1 MNNISSDH
9 IESSS
14 LLNKK
19 NGILIGGFMLC
30 YKPRP
35 LNLNTRS
42 PLNHIKT
49 CVLSFVCVLLT
60 ITMLSQ
66 VIFILNYGSQS
77 SGFEGGDWRREK
89 KSAGKPNLSRRRVVP
104 KVLHLDFISRFE
116 SQQPGILN
124 LFSGQV

>member
-9 IESSS
+9 FES

-19 NGILIGGFMLC
+19 NGILIGGFILC

-49 CVLSFVCVLLT
+49 CVLSCVCVLLT
-60 ITMLSQ
+60 TTMLSR

-77 SGFEGGDWRREK
+77 SGLEGGDWRREK
-89 KSAGKPNLSRRRVVP
+89 KSAGKPNLSRRRVIP